1 MFSIKVRCTSVLAR
15 GRHNFN
21 RENMLSEGLLIF
33 CKGGKCHYTLLAVKL
48 ALPLRAACVQHSGFC
63 NHESIPWQKVLF
75 TKHLIICSFGVTPDF
90 TSLFRTAGSPSEC
103 SSFGLPGSGV
113 SRGKLLMQNT
123 ALKLPT
129 LPQPG
134 VRDSQDRSLKTCSA
148 LCQGAMAVLSTG
160 QSSHTGTHQVTN
172 PGAWSPFLL
181 LLPRSRSTKHLFVIP
196 VPNEEALGQLG
207 KISTVTSVDALDLYY
222 R

>member
-1 MFSIKVRCTSVLAR
+1 MPLHTACCETCLASKSCLCAALWASQPR
-15 GRHNFN
+15 KHS
-21 RENMLSEGLLIF
+21 LAEGF
-33 CKGGKCHYTLLAVKL
+33 VHQTLNYLFIWGY
-48 ALPLRAACVQHSGFC
+48 PGF
-63 NHESIPWQKVLF
+63 H
-75 TKHLIICSFGVTPDF
+75 
-90 TSLFRTAGSPSEC
+90 LFRTAGSPSQG
-103 SSFGLPGSGV
+103 SPFGLPGSGV

-160 QSSHTGTHQVTN
+160 QSSHTGTRQVTN

-196 VPNEEALGQLG
+196 VPNEEALGQPGGNLHYHFSG
-207 KISTVTSVDALDLYY
+207 GTGLVLQVKAFSLPVVFYASYPHH
-222 R
+222 